1 MLKIKKI
8 LNLNSDGSIF
18 LFSTFAS
25 QLFSNVPASVFVSKF
40 SDNYFAITYGVN
52 VGGNGLVIASL
63 ANIIALRM
71 IQNKRVWLDFHKYSV
86 PYFLLTIII
95 TYISFFSNI
104 FEHLNFLYEIL

>member
-1 MLKIKKI
+1 MAFVNTFYFVIFIDSHIFANLPIMLKIKKI

-71 IQNKRVWLDFHKYSV
+71 I
-86 PYFLLTIII
+86 
-95 TYISFFSNI
+95 
-104 FEHLNFLYEIL
+104 